1 MADDINAQ
9 RRTELNNQLNNL
21 MPKIRGL
28 DDLAA
33 PSVSI
38 SPELRAKVVD
48 QSNLFKN
55 RRALIQAELSA
66 MDVVNQ
72 RHADLLDDGYPDLEP
87 ASVPDSLFA
96 ELHEEQSDIA
106 AAVGVF
112 QSEATG
118 MAVKIGEPRPKE

>member
-72 RHADLLDDGYPDLEP
+72 RHADLLADGYPDLEP

-118 MAVKIGEPRPKE
+118 MA